1 MYTVAKCVGPRMQ
14 VSPAQAIPFLEQP
27 PGLDGSLAGDV
38 GFDPCGFS
46 DNYDMNWLR
55 EAELKNGRVAMLG
68 VVGLLVPEF
77 FHLPMFTAGVTPYD
91 SAYTVSFF
99 YLNPLPLLLDPRSC
113 TS

>member
-1 MYTVAKCVGPRMQ
+1 
-14 VSPAQAIPFLEQP
+14 LEQP

-77 FHLPMFTAGVTPYD
+77 LHLPMFTAGVTPYD